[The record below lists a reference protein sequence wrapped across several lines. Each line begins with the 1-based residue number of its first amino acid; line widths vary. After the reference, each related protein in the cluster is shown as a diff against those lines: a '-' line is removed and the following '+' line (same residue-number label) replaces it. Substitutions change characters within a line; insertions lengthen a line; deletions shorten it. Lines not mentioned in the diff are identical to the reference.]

1 MPADSPP
8 RSLEAWLE
16 LLGPLQPPV
25 DAVVRVKALA
35 LLTQG
40 AGSAEVAR
48 HLALDP
54 AAAMLVFRAANQ
66 ALARYDREAHTLD
79 HAIGLLG
86 VARVQT
92 LLEEAPVLAA
102 DHPHAN
108 AYRQM
113 LLRSRHAAQ
122 QALLWAE
129 GTGLWPA
136 EEVFWSTLVAAAP
149 LWLLWLEAGD
159 VCEKIERL
167 RARQGAIGHAQ
178 VVELLGCAPVELG
191 AALAQQWLLPEMS
204 RHSWQ
209 RKMIGTL
216 RQWVA
221 LEHIAHLDEPPVF
234 EGKNAGKSGGKS
246 ASKELH
252 ELCHRPALVVAA
264 ANALAAEADW
274 DWQSRRC
281 LRLMSIAAAAC
292 RRPLATILAN
302 GHQVA
307 ATLSREAGDSELLTP
322 AARLL
327 GGWRQAWF
335 WQPPSPP
342 APATAAA
349 VAGTAAA
356 IAAPA
361 SPTAEPTTAAPTA
374 VPTANNGATIVAQ
387 ALQRLRVPGA
397 IDGTRAAL
405 ELVLDTLQR
414 GAGLQRCAALL
425 VRNGSELQTVLS
437 VGAEQAPKLRQ
448 FRYAARNNQLLTQL
462 LGKPVCLRLNAGN
475 RAKFWLH
482 LPEEFRTA
490 IGCEEF
496 LLMAAFAGDR
506 PVALLYADNAGT
518 TPVDDRQH
526 QSFKQLSQ
534 QLSAYLGR
542 LS

>member
-25 DAVVRVKALA
+25 DAVVRGKALM
-35 LLTQG
+35 LLTHG

-54 AAAMLVFRAANQ
+54 AAALLVFRAANQ

-86 VARVQT
+86 AARVQA
-92 LLEEAPVLAA
+92 LLEQAPVLDT
-102 DHPHAN
+102 DHPHAT

-149 LWLLWLEAGD
+149 LWLLSLEAGSTF
-159 VCEKIERL
+159 EALERL
-167 RARQGAIGHAQ
+167 RARQGALGHAQ
-178 VVELLGCAPVELG
+178 IVELLGCAPTDLG

-204 RHSWQ
+204 RLSWQ
-209 RKMIGTL
+209 RSIVGSR

-234 EGKNAGKSGGKS
+234 ENDGKSAS

-252 ELCHRPALVVAA
+252 ELCHRPALVVAV

-281 LRLMSIAAAAC
+281 LRLLSIAATAC

-307 ATLSREAGDSELLTP
+307 AALSREAADAGLLTP

-327 GGWRQAWF
+327 GEWRQAWF
-335 WQPPSPP
+335 WLPP
-342 APATAAA
+342 APAPTATAPIAA
-349 VAGTAAA
+349 EESIAKPAANPADNGAA
-356 IAAPA
+356 IF
-361 SPTAEPTTAAPTA
+361 
-374 VPTANNGATIVAQ
+374 AT

-397 IDGTRAAL
+397 VEGTRAAL
-405 ELVLDTLQR
+405 ELALDALRR
-414 GAGLQRCAALL
+414 GIGLQRCAALL
-425 VRNGSELQTVLS
+425 VRNGGELQTVLS
-437 VGAEQAPKLRQ
+437 LGAEQAPKLRQ
-448 FRYAARNNQLLTQL
+448 FRYDGRNNQLLTQL
-462 LGKPVCLRLNAGN
+462 LGKPVCLRLNADN
-475 RAKFWLH
+475 RAKFWQH
-482 LPEEFRTA
+482 LPEEFRAA

-496 LLMAAFAGDR
+496 LLMAAFTGDR
-506 PVALLYADNAGT
+506 PVVLLYADNAGAASLG
-518 TPVDDRQH
+518 DRQH
-526 QSFKQLSQ
+526 QSFKQLCQ
-534 QLSAYLGR
+534 QLSACLTR
-542 LS
+542 LAGQ

>member
-25 DAVVRVKALA
+25 DAAVRAKAIA

-66 ALARYDREAHTLD
+66 ALARYNREAHTLD

-86 VARVQT
+86 AARVQT

-102 DHPHAN
+102 DRPHAH

-159 VCEKIERL
+159 ACEKLERL
-167 RARQGAIGHAQ
+167 RARQGGVGHTQ
-178 VVELLGCAPVELG
+178 VVELLGCAPMELG

-221 LEHIAHLDEPPVF
+221 LEQIAHLDEPPVF
-234 EGKNAGKSGGKS
+234 EQSSAGKSEGKS

-281 LRLMSIAAAAC
+281 LRLMSIAATAC

-335 WQPPSPP
+335 WQPPAPP
-342 APATAAA
+342 APASATAGAG
-349 VAGTAAA
+349 AGTA
-356 IAAPA
+356 P
-361 SPTAEPTTAAPTA
+361 TAAPTA
-374 VPTANNGATIVAQ
+374 DNGATILAH

-405 ELVLDTLQR
+405 ELVLDALQR

-437 VGAEQAPKLRQ
+437 IGAEQAPKLRQ
-448 FRYAARNNQLLTQL
+448 FRYAGRNNQLLTQL

-518 TPVDDRQH
+518 APVDDRQH

-534 QLSAYLGR
+534 QLSAHLGR

>member
-16 LLGPLQPPV
+16 FLGPLQPPV
-25 DAVVRVKALA
+25 DGVIRGKAIA
-35 LLTQG
+35 LLNQD

-48 HLALDP
+48 LLALDP
-54 AAAMLVFRAANQ
+54 AAAMLVFRFANQ

-86 VARVQT
+86 VARLQA
-92 LLEEAPVLAA
+92 LLEQAPLLAV

-122 QALLWAE
+122 QAQLWAE

-149 LWLLWLEAGD
+149 LWLLRLEAGSL
-159 VCEKIERL
+159 CEQFERL

-178 VVELLGCAPVELG
+178 AVELLGCAPSELG
-191 AALAQQWLLPEMS
+191 AALAQHWLLPEMS
-204 RHSWQ
+204 RQSWQ
-209 RKMIGTL
+209 RTMVGSR

-221 LEHIAHLDEPPVF
+221 LEHIALLDEPPAF
-234 EGKNAGKSGGKS
+234 SDNKS
-246 ASKELH
+246 ASKTLH
-252 ELCHRPALVVAA
+252 ELCHRPALVVAL

-281 LRLMSIAAAAC
+281 LRLLSIAATAC

-307 ATLSREAGDSELLTP
+307 ATLSREADPDLLTP

-327 GGWRQAWF
+327 GEWRQAWL
-335 WQPPSPP
+335 WYPP
-342 APATAAA
+342 APPAPEAAAVSTATAAA
-349 VAGTAAA
+349 AT
-356 IAAPA
+356 PA
-361 SPTAEPTTAAPTA
+361 SAQAADGVATIDTSATIDTGPTIDT
-374 VPTANNGATIVAQ
+374 GATIVAR

-397 IDGTRAAL
+397 VEGTRAAL
-405 ELVLDTLQR
+405 ELVLDALQR

-425 VRNGSELQTVLS
+425 VRNGGELQTVLS

-448 FRYAARNNQLLTQL
+448 FRYSGRNNQLLTQL

-482 LPEEFRTA
+482 LPEEFRAA
-490 IGCEEF
+490 IGCDEF

-518 TPVDDRQH
+518 VSVDDRQH
-526 QSFKQLSQ
+526 LSFKQLSQ
-534 QLSAYLGR
+534 QLSACLGR

>member
-25 DAVVRVKALA
+25 DATVRGKALT

-40 AGSAEVAR
+40 AGSGEVAR
-48 HLALDP
+48 RLALDP

-86 VARVQT
+86 AARVQT
-92 LLEEAPVLAA
+92 LLEQAPLLAA

-108 AYRQM
+108 AYRQV

-149 LWLLWLEAGD
+149 LWLLWLEAGAA
-159 VCEKIERL
+159 CEQLERL
-167 RARQGAIGHAQ
+167 RARQGAVSNAQ
-178 VVELLGCAPVELG
+178 AIELLGCAPAELG

-204 RHSWQ
+204 RYSWQ
-209 RKMIGTL
+209 RKMVGTL

-234 EGKNAGKSGGKS
+234 AD
-246 ASKELH
+246 KELH

-281 LRLMSIAAAAC
+281 LRLLSIAATAC

-302 GHQVA
+302 SHQA
-307 ATLSREAGDSELLTP
+307 AAALSREAGDSDLLTP
-322 AARLL
+322 AAKLL
-327 GGWRQAWF
+327 GEWRQAWF
-335 WQPPSPP
+335 WLPP
-342 APATAAA
+342 APAPTAITAQTAAA
-349 VAGTAAA
+349 SAAVTPTADSGAA
-356 IAAPA
+356 IVA
-361 SPTAEPTTAAPTA
+361 S
-374 VPTANNGATIVAQ
+374 

-397 IDGTRAAL
+397 VVGTRAAL
-405 ELVLDTLQR
+405 ELALDALQR

-437 VGAEQAPKLRQ
+437 IGAEQAPKLRQ
-448 FRYAARNNQLLTQL
+448 FRYDGRNNQLLTQL
-462 LGKPVCLRLNAGN
+462 LGKPVCLRLNADN

-482 LPEEFRTA
+482 LPEEFRAA

-496 LLMAAFAGDR
+496 LLMAAFTGER

-518 TPVDDRQH
+518 ANLGDRQH
-526 QSFKQLSQ
+526 QSFKQICQ
-534 QLSAYLGR
+534 QLSACLTR
-542 LS
+542 LAGGQ

>member
-8 RSLEAWLE
+8 RSLEAWQE

-25 DAVVRVKALA
+25 DAAVRGKALT

-48 HLALDP
+48 QLAFDP
-54 AAAMLVFRAANQ
+54 AAALLVFRAANQ

-79 HAIGLLG
+79 HAISLLG
-86 VARVQT
+86 AARVQA
-92 LLEEAPVLAA
+92 LLEEATPL
-102 DHPHAN
+102 DPDRPHAN
-108 AYRQM
+108 AYREM

-149 LWLLWLEAGD
+149 LWLLWLEAGST
-159 VCEKIERL
+159 CEALERV

-178 VVELLGCAPVELG
+178 LVELLGCAPTELG
-191 AALAQQWLLPEMS
+191 AALAQHWLLPEMS
-204 RHSWQ
+204 RLSWQ
-209 RKMIGTL
+209 RSMVGTR

-234 EGKNAGKSGGKS
+234 EGRSG
-246 ASKELH
+246 SKELH
-252 ELCHRPALVVAA
+252 ELCHRPALVVAL
-264 ANALAAEADW
+264 ANTLAAEADW

-281 LRLMSIAAAAC
+281 LRLFNIAATAC
-292 RRPLATILAN
+292 RRPLATLLAN

-307 ATLSREAGDSELLTP
+307 ATLSREAGDSGLLTP

-327 GGWRQAWF
+327 GEWRQARF
-335 WQPPSPP
+335 WLPPTP
-342 APATAAA
+342 APAPAPAAIISTAAA
-349 VAGTAAA
+349 AATVAKPASGSGAA
-356 IAAPA
+356 IL
-361 SPTAEPTTAAPTA
+361 
-374 VPTANNGATIVAQ
+374 AT

-397 IDGTRAAL
+397 VDGTRAAL
-405 ELVLDTLQR
+405 ELALDALRR
-414 GAGLQRCAALL
+414 GIGLQRCAALL
-425 VRNGSELQTVLS
+425 VRNGGELQTVLS
-437 VGAEQAPKLRQ
+437 LGAEQAPKLRQ
-448 FRYAARNNQLLTQL
+448 FRYDGRNNQLLTQL

-475 RAKFWLH
+475 RAKFWQH
-482 LPEEFRTA
+482 LPEEFRAA

-496 LLMAAFAGDR
+496 LLMAAFTGDR

-518 TPVDDRQH
+518 STLEDRQH
-526 QSFKQLSQ
+526 QSFKQLCQ
-534 QLSAYLGR
+534 QLSACLTR
-542 LS
+542 LAGQ